1 MEADMNHGKK
11 LGLVVCV
18 FLGLSLF
25 LSLPSAQSA
34 EATANAPIMVAS
46 QEATIP
52 LTANVV
58 TGASESPYCPYW
70 LTFKLA
76 AVALY
81 REKNKSQVVL
91 GDWSSPQGVFAKV
104 GAGDLNLGWAPGM
117 DTSIMLQNPTFGIE
131 LRYLGLAQWDESAS
145 DYNSPPFPDEYVNVG
160 AKSKSR
166 LNNAELNLHWWPCA
180 NDRYSLLAGFRW
192 FQLTDRLSAYA
203 YDQGGIFWNYMQG
216 SLKSENNLYGGQ
228 VGVEGLLLGKR
239 DKGFSI
245 DGGVKAGVFQN
256 NIRNHESGYE
266 EGYNPFGGFYGDG
279 GSDSWSRSK
288 TAFLGEVNLNANY
301 AFTKNIA
308 MTVGYMFLY
317 VNKVAVPVND
327 YASTQSVIF
336 HGGRLGLNVAF

>member
-1 MEADMNHGKK
+1 MKHGKK
-11 LGLVVCV
+11 LGLLGCV
-18 FLGLSLF
+18 FIGLFLF

-34 EATANAPIMVAS
+34 EATGSAPIMVAS

-52 LTANVV
+52 LTANAV

-76 AVALY
+76 GVALY
-81 REKNKSQVVL
+81 REKNKSSRLVWTQ
-91 GDWSSPQGVFAKV
+91 SSPRRPDVYAEV
-104 GAGDLNLGWAPGM
+104 GAGDFDLGWAPGM
-117 DTSIMLQNPTFGIE
+117 DTSIMLHNPTFGIE
-131 LRYLGLAQWDESAS
+131 LRYLGLAQWDESKSDFAS
-145 DYNSPPFPDEYVNVG
+145 DPGSNEYADVG
-160 AKSKSR
+160 GKLRSA
-166 LNNAELNLHWWPCA
+166 LHNAELNLHWWPCA

-192 FQLTDRLSAYA
+192 FQLTDRLSGYQ
-203 YDQGGIFWNYMQG
+203 YDQGGIYWNYRQG

-228 VGVEGLLLGKR
+228 VGVEGLLFGKR
-239 DKGFSI
+239 DCGFSI

-266 EGYNPFGGFYGDG
+266 EGYNPFDGSYGGGR
-279 GSDSWSRSK
+279 SDSWSRSK

-336 HGGRLGLNVAF
+336 HGIRTGLTLTF